1 MGAHAL
7 LAPSSAKRWMTCHPS
22 ARLEATMP
30 EKETI
35 FTREGTIAHAMAEKI
50 LRFFLLEDFT
60 RLEEGATFLICCP
73 EVIRDEVAAC
83 EAEGLDWKEM
93 AETVHDYYCRPVFEA
108 YLGAK
113 LQDPEAELL
122 IEAKLRLSEYIPEGF
137 GSSDAVLIYKD
148 KMEVFDLKYGKGVK
162 VEADNNAQMMCY
174 ALGAY
179 CGPGEFYDINTV
191 RMTII
196 QPRLKHESSYE
207 ICVVD
212 LLFWAEQVLKP
223 AAQAAFKGEGAQI
236 PGDHCRFC
244 KVAARCK
251 ALAAHTLEVTK
262 EKHEPGL
269 MTMEEI
275 AQLLPHFDTIKNW
288 IGSVEDYALNQALE
302 GQKVPGFK
310 VVEGRSIRRLSNAD
324 EAAQRLR
331 NAGFG
336 DDDFYRPRELKTLT
350 DLEKTLTKKGFTTL
364 LGDLVVK
371 PDGKP
376 TLVEESDPR
385 QPFSKANNDF
395 KELL

>member
-1 MGAHAL
+1 
-7 LAPSSAKRWMTCHPS
+7 
-22 ARLEATMP
+22 MP

-50 LRFFLLEDFT
+50 LLRMLEREITVLADDPDPYFT
-60 RLEEGATFLICCP
+60 PEELDELIA
-73 EVIRDEVAAC
+73 DAK
-83 EAEGLDWKEM
+83 AEGCDWPDMLD
-93 AETVHDYYCRPVFEA
+93 TVYQHYCRPVFES

-179 CGPGEFYDINTV
+179 CGPGEFYDISTV

-196 QPRLKHESSYE
+196 QPRLQHESSFE

-212 LLFWAEQVLKP
+212 LLFWAEHVLKP

-262 EKHEPGL
+262 EQTEPGL
-269 MTMEEI
+269 MTLEEI
-275 AQLLPHFDTIKNW
+275 AALLPRFATVKGWISSVEEYALETAMKGDTI
-288 IGSVEDYALNQALE
+288 
-302 GQKVPGFK
+302 PGYK
-310 VVEGRSIRRLSNAD
+310 VVEGRSLRKINNPSEAQERL
-324 EAAQRLR
+324 QK
-331 NAGFG
+331 AGFEQES
-336 DDDFYRPRELKTLT
+336 YLKPRELKTLG
-350 DLEKTLTKKGFTTL
+350 DLEKALTKKGFNAL

-371 PDGKP
+371 PEGKP

-385 QPFSKANNDF
+385 PAFSKAEKDF
-395 KELL
+395 ADIMDTL